1 VMKDGLSEEAR
12 ELAAAAVS
20 ALSERELVL
29 ATEGQKHVM
38 LSCEFSSYVAA
49 WWLFQL
55 LSVDG

>member
-1 VMKDGLSEEAR
+1 MKDGLSEEAR

-38 LSCEFSSYVAA
+38 LSCESAVPRCRWAYNNYVMTN
-49 WWLFQL
+49 
-55 LSVDG
+55 